1 LSIFKVKVVACNPK
15 DGKQMTLPVEA
26 LVDTSSDLTW
36 LPAGMLRGIGITAR
50 QKRFF
55 AVPNKL
61 MVEREVGSAVL
72 QANGHNI
79 EGDVVFAEPGDPL
92 ILGVRA
98 LEGFGVTV
106 EAQRFVPIT
115 ALATFSMEE
124 KTPVQKVRTRKA
136 A

>member
-1 LSIFKVKVVACNPK
+1 
-15 DGKQMTLPVEA
+15 MTLPVEA
-26 LVDTSSDLTW
+26 LVDTSSELTW
-36 LPAGMLRGIGITAR
+36 LPGNMLRDISIMPR

-92 ILGVRA
+92 VIGVRA

-106 EAQRFVPIT
+106 EAQRFVPVT
-115 ALATFSMEE
+115 ALAAFRMEE
-124 KTPVQKVRTRKA
+124 KAPIQKIRTQKTPIRRA

>member
-1 LSIFKVKVVACNPK
+1 
-15 DGKQMTLPVEA
+15 MMLPVEA
-26 LVDTSSDLTW
+26 LVDTSSELTW

-61 MVEREVGSAVL
+61 MVEREVGHALL
-72 QANGHNI
+72 QANGHNV

-92 ILGVRA
+92 VIGVRA
-98 LEGFGVTV
+98 LEGFGVTI
-106 EAQRFVPIT
+106 EAQRFVPVT
-115 ALATFSMEE
+115 ALAAFSMEE
-124 KTPVQKVRTRKA
+124 KTPVQKARVRKA